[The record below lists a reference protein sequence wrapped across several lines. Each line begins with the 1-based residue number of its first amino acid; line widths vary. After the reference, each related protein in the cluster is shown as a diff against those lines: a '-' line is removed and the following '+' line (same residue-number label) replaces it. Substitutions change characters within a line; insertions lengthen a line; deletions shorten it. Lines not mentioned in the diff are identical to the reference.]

1 MAETHRAGESAR
13 SRTRKDSAAGNVSS
27 RLTLSRSCQRVIC
40 ARYLVRANKG
50 GLCRKISRSG
60 DREDPVLI
68 QRCPAGPGGWPVTMV
83 SGDARVYVSFGRE
96 ARAGAT
102 VMDALNGEF
111 ADPNSVVEWR
121 LRDGRPYAAIQR
133 YFLDRKQVLT
143 VHRLNDD
150 GSSCVAAVVAV
161 ERGHDAN
168 AEAARIADDMVPV
181 FRCGVDKLIT
191 TARGP
196 LTPNQASLPELRAM
210 EQPARRPARTVIP
223 EWAEGRAGFAARV
236 VPRTRA
242 ALRLSLLMGA
252 HARDQ
257 RRRYA
262 VELLGTLVPCRLLNS
277 EL

>member
-1 MAETHRAGESAR
+1 MIVEACRLFGDRPVTVFKTSALHFTACFFTAVTTLGSSFQTAAKAQAPFGTVARVYTHI
-13 SRTRKDSAAGNVSS
+13 DD
-27 RLTLSRSCQRVIC
+27 
-40 ARYLVRANKG
+40 VRANKG

-68 QRCPAGPGGWPVTMV
+68 QRCSAGPGGWPVTMV

-191 TARGP
+191 TGRG
-196 LTPNQASLPELRAM
+196 TSSSN
-210 EQPARRPARTVIP
+210 
-223 EWAEGRAGFAARV
+223 
-236 VPRTRA
+236 
-242 ALRLSLLMGA
+242 
-252 HARDQ
+252 
-257 RRRYA
+257 
-262 VELLGTLVPCRLLNS
+262 
-277 EL
+277 